1 METSKKN
8 QSRSGLGAKFV
19 PNLSHCCEKSKE
31 TGIIN
36 SLFFFEWKFK
46 ANIARIAT
54 FEGCL
59 GPNFPDLGQKWQK
72 TDYFQQ
78 FHFS

>member
-1 METSKKN
+1 MIGNQQKKSKWVWSWGKIC
-8 QSRSGLGAKFV
+8 SKFV
-19 PNLSHCCEKSKE
+19 QCCEKSKE
-31 TGIIN
+31 PGIIN
-36 SLFFFEWKFK
+36 SFFFEWKFK
-46 ANIARIAT
+46 ANIARNAT